1 MFKLRVEKSFW
12 QIKKQQQHH
21 TVTIMRQNRVGKA
34 GLLEQAKLKQRL
46 KEKGE
51 DVTNMQMSQ
60 MQERLKFFRESL
72 EEFAR
77 KHKKD
82 INNDPQLRHQ
92 FSKMCA
98 SIGVD
103 PLASRKGFWAELLG
117 VGDFYYE
124 LAVQIIEVC
133 IRTRNQNGGLIEL
146 NELRQRLTE
155 MRNRYSRSKSKKD
168 AVEISNDD
176 IKRAITNM
184 KQLGN
189 GYKLLLVGGGKYY
202 VQSVPCELTNDH
214 TDILAAV
221 SRLGGVGVSIHDLAQ
236 ELGWTS
242 SRTES
247 AMKMFVDEGLAW
259 IDTQAPNKQTL
270 YWFPGMVNQQQ

>member
-1 MFKLRVEKSFW
+1 MHK
-12 QIKKQQQHH
+12 
-21 TVTIMRQNRVGKA
+21 NRIGKA
-34 GLLEQAKLKQRL
+34 GLLEQQKLKQRL

-51 DVTNMQMSQ
+51 DVSNMQMSQ

-72 EEFAR
+72 EEYAR

-92 FSKMCA
+92 FTKMCT

-133 IRTRNQNGGLIEL
+133 LKTRNQNGGIIEL
-146 NELRQRLTE
+146 NELRERLTN
-155 MRNRYSRSKSKKD
+155 MRNRYSRSKATR
-168 AVEISNDD
+168 AVEISNEDV
-176 IKRAITNM
+176 KRSINNM
-184 KQLGN
+184 KELGN
-189 GYKLLLVGGGKYY
+189 GYKLLLVGGRYY
-202 VQSVPCELTNDH
+202 VQSVPCELTTDH
-214 TDILAAV
+214 TDVLAAV
-221 SRLGGVGVSIHDLAQ
+221 NRLGAIGVSVQDLVH

-242 SRTES
+242 NRTQDTLTMLQS
-247 AMKMFVDEGLAW
+247 EGIAW
-259 IDTQAPNKQTL
+259 IDTQSPNNQTL
-270 YWFPGMVNQQQ
+270 YWFPGMIDQSKME